1 MKAGQLDQRVTVERL
16 QGGFDELGQPLPDTW
31 APLFTCWAAVEPL
44 TGREFIA
51 AQAAVREITARVK
64 MRYRPGVTAADRIVH
79 DGTTYSVTSVADVH
93 SSRRELHLMCKA
105 VG

>member
-44 TGREFIA
+44 VGREYIA
-51 AQAAVREITARVK
+51 AQAAMSEVK
-64 MRYRPGVTAADRIVH
+64 LKIIMRYRPGITPADRVSH
-79 DGTTYSVTSVADVH
+79 NGTVYGIEAVIDVH
-93 SSRRELHLMCKA
+93 SSRRELHLLCKA
-105 VG
+105 IG

>member
-1 MKAGQLDQRVTVERL
+1 MRAGQLDQRVTVERL

-44 TGREFIA
+44 VGREYIA
-51 AQAAVREITARVK
+51 AQAAMSEVK
-64 MRYRPGVTAADRIVH
+64 LKIIMRYRPGITPADRVNHNGQVYGIEAVI
-79 DGTTYSVTSVADVH
+79 DVH

-105 VG
+105 IA

>member
-1 MKAGQLDQRVTVERL
+1 MKAGQLDQRVTVER
-16 QGGFDELGQPLPDTW
+16 FTSTEDELGQPIEAW

-51 AQAAVREITARVK
+51 AQAAQSEVTARIR
-64 MRYRPGVTAADRIVH
+64 MRFRPWMTAEDRVIH
-79 DGTTYSVTSVADVH
+79 NGTTYNIVSLVDVR
-93 SSRRELHLMCKA
+93 SENRELVLMCKA